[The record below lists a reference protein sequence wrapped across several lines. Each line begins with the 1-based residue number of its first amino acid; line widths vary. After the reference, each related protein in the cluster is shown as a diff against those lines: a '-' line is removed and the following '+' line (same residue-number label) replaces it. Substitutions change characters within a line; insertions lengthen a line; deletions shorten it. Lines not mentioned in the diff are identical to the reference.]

1 MFNGRLPDA
10 VQIGGVFTPPDLR
23 ARGFARA
30 VVAGALLAARAEGV
44 TRSILFTGRDNAFA
58 RRAYQSLGYGIV
70 GNYGIVF
77 LAEPIVRR

>member
-10 VQIGGVFTPPDLR
+10 VQIGGVFTPPALR

-30 VVAGALLAARAEGV
+30 VVAGALLAARADGV

-58 RRAYQSLGYGIV
+58 RSAYLSLGYGIV
-70 GNYGIVF
+70 GDYGIVF
-77 LAEPIVRR
+77 LADPLIRP